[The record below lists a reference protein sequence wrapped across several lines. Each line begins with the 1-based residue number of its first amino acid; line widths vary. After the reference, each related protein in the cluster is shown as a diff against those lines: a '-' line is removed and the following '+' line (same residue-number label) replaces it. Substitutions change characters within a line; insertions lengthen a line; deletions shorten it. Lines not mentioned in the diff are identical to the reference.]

1 MQKPSC
7 KWFAAMTEETPFYI
21 QWPRGINGAVQGRLV
36 DIDVDNGL
44 CKLDCEF
51 LFTDWTEIVLS
62 KTFGLGQKDLDRLPL
77 LPVPGAP
84 VLARLETKSEIDV
97 DLWPIEALFDYLAP
111 LLREDDYKFFEVSLW
126 QVTRYRQMAIS
137 NGDDDW
143 LMSGYVVE
151 QENEL

>member
-1 MQKPSC
+1 M
-7 KWFAAMTEETPFYI
+7 
-21 QWPRGINGAVQGRLV
+21 
-36 DIDVDNGL
+36 
-44 CKLDCEF
+44 
-51 LFTDWTEIVLS
+51 S
-62 KTFGLGQKDLDRLPL
+62 KTFGLGHKDLDRLPL

-84 VLARLETKSEIDV
+84 VLARLETTSEIDV
-97 DLWPIEALFDYLAP
+97 DLWSIEALFDYLAP